1 MSVRCDTLNFQATY
15 RSINRKTLL
24 ALIGFVTIAST
35 VLTGSS
41 FSQSPT
47 VLSSSGSVRSPTEN
61 PFGTVAGINYLSS
74 GNRWAETDSQLN
86 DDFSRFASDGIKH
99 TSVRL
104 MWSVLEPSYY
114 DDYSH
119 VSSTYLNNVKRV
131 LQAAENNGIKVNID
145 FWTQHGSTLGL
156 PSWVGSYW
164 DLEGDTVVRE
174 RYVRYIKA
182 VVNAIKGYSAI
193 ESYTIMNEPWWG
205 TASNGVYVDKPEYQE
220 AFPIL
225 YNAIKSEDPSRLVTC
240 RFTLS
245 YTPGSGKFDASVYDV
260 FDVFALT
267 EYLDP
272 DDPSDARYNGLWSYW
287 DNTISDLTARGKR
300 LWVIEFGCSSEWAT
314 QSEIATRY
322 LHSLQKFN
330 ATGIVQRAYSWAW
343 QTRSGSAELFNI
355 YDGSNPYPAYDQL
368 KFFPDRN

>member
-1 MSVRCDTLNFQATY
+1 
-15 RSINRKTLL
+15 
-24 ALIGFVTIAST
+24 
-35 VLTGSS
+35 
-41 FSQSPT
+41 

-193 ESYTIMNEPWWG
+193 ESYTIMNEPWGG

-368 KFFPDRN
+368 KFFSDRS